1 MVLGEQPISAY
12 VLCVTEIGKERD
24 VLAKCLAVEGVVEGK
39 MIYGEYDIV
48 IKAVANNMRALSK
61 IVESIRRIDGIL
73 RTVTLIEM
81 FS

>member
-1 MVLGEQPISAY
+1 LSEQPISAY

-24 VLAKCLAVEGVVEGK
+24 VLAKCLTVEGVVEGK
-39 MIYGEYDIV
+39 MVYGEYDIV

-81 FS
+81 LS